1 MINTAIHYLYS
12 DILLTLIIFRQIIV
26 FLDYTTK
33 IYLCRDTGIYLC
45 IYRKAR
51 FIKTKVA
58 KFSYA
63 QSGKYIV
70 QSAMHLICVFLDYFL
85 SNLMPYGCQII
96 FTYQI
101 AHLPA
106 SFRLR
111 NLVLYYLSKK

>member
-1 MINTAIHYLYS
+1 MINTAIHYLFS

-58 KFSYA
+58 EFSYA
-63 QSGKYIV
+63 QSGRYIV
-70 QSAMHLICVFLDYFL
+70 QSAMHLICVFLYSKVL
-85 SNLMPYGCQII
+85 SNQTPYG
-96 FTYQI
+96 Y
-101 AHLPA
+101 
-106 SFRLR
+106 
-111 NLVLYYLSKK
+111 